1 MTLRRALATNGVSIV
16 DSTPNATTL
25 VRQLPADVKL
35 DDVVLPR
42 GVRQE
47 LRSVVAE
54 WNGRASLESHGLIN
68 RNRIILTGPP
78 GCGKTMTARAL
89 ATEMHIPVFSLRL
102 DAVVGSYLGQ
112 TALRISNVFKLAE
125 ETECVL
131 LLDEIDALGRRRG
144 TERDVAEVDRVVI
157 GLMQNLDYA
166 RLRGIVVG
174 ASNLGDQLDP
184 ALARRFDLHV
194 HIGGPSRSQLR
205 SYVRHELLRRE
216 IRLPEA
222 AVEAAVAT
230 GSFAECRA
238 TLDKA
243 HRLLVL
249 EKNND
254 GSTT

>member
-1 MTLRRALATNGVSIV
+1 MTLRRALATNGISAIE
-16 DSTPNATTL
+16 SSSNTATL

-42 GVRQE
+42 GLRQE
-47 LRSVVAE
+47 LRSVVTE
-54 WNGRASLESHGLIN
+54 WDGRVSLQSHGLLN

-89 ATEMHIPVFSLRL
+89 ATEMHVPVFSLRL

-112 TALRISNVFKLAE
+112 TAIRMSNVFKLVE

-131 LLDEIDALGRRRG
+131 LLDEIDALGKRRG
-144 TERDVAEVDRVVI
+144 AERDVAEVDRVVI

-166 RLRGIVVG
+166 RLRGIVVA

-194 HIGGPSRSQLR
+194 HMEGPTRSQLR
-205 SYVRHELLRRE
+205 GYVRHELARRNVE
-216 IRLPEA
+216 LPEA
-222 AVEAAVAT
+222 AVEAAIRT
-230 GSFAECRA
+230 ESFAECRA
-238 TLDKA
+238 ALDKA

-249 EKNND
+249 EKNGD
-254 GSTT
+254 GSAT